1 MGLGQVLAVG
11 ALALVEV
18 GHRVEPEAV
27 DAQVEPEAQRLEDRV
42 VDRGVVEVEVGLV
55 GEEPVPEVLLA
66 DRVPGPVGR
75 LGVDEDD
82 PGVLVAARRCR
93 TRRRSRRTGP
103 SGSLAAGL
111 EPRVLVAGVV
121 HDEVDDHADAALV
134 RLVEELEEVLEVA
147 ELGQDVGVVGDVVAA
162 VAQRRGEERRQPEAV
177 DAEPL
182 QVVEL
187 LGQALEVADAVAVA
201 VVERADQHLV
211 EDGAS

>member
-1 MGLGQVLAVG
+1 MPMSSQK
-11 ALALVEV
+11 
-18 GHRVEPEAV
+18 R
-27 DAQVEPEAQRLEDRV
+27 QRLEHRV
-42 VDRGVVEVEVGLV
+42 VDRGVVEVEVRLV

-66 DRVPGPVGR
+66 HRVPGPVRR

-103 SGSLAAGL
+103 SGSSRLAWNHGCWS
-111 EPRVLVAGVV
+111 RGVV
-121 HDEVDDHADAALV
+121 HDEVDDHPDAALV
-134 RLVEELEEVLEVA
+134 RRVEEAVEVLDGA

-162 VAQRRGEERRQPEAV
+162 VAQRRGEERRHPQAV

-182 QVVEL
+182 EVVEL
-187 LGQALEVADAVAVA
+187 LGQPLEVADAVAVA
-201 VVERADQHLV
+201 VVERADQDLV